1 MRITHDHPRLVF
13 PNWEL
18 KIAGSC
24 QTTQRKSMKSQSS
37 FRLGGFTMVYMVLG
51 DFVQIKGEFISTLPG
66 FQRCT
71 DHMGHGTGKIDE
83 IVGNMAV
90 SDNGVYHPIDQL
102 AI

>member
-1 MRITHDHPRLVF
+1 
-13 PNWEL
+13 
-18 KIAGSC
+18 
-24 QTTQRKSMKSQSS
+24 MKSQSS

-83 IVGNMAV
+83 IVGNGCV
-90 SDNGVYHPIDQL
+90 
-102 AI
+102 